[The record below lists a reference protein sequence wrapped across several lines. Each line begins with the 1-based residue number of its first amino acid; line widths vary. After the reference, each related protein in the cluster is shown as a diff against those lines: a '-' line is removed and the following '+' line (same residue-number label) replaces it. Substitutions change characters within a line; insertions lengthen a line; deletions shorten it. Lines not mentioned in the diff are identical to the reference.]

1 MELCTLAITS
11 NKTIFMIISYDMIC
25 ENCIWEFTSNT
36 LLLLSK
42 NIFGW
47 DIAELA
53 QICLNYSADILLL
66 DLDKMT
72 GRNVDKIKISLCN
85 AGSFDVSA
93 SSVMK

>member
-1 MELCTLAITS
+1 
-11 NKTIFMIISYDMIC
+11 MIIFCDVIC
-25 ENCIWEFTSNT
+25 ENRIWEFTSNT

-66 DLDKMT
+66 NLDKMT

-93 SSVMK
+93 RSGMK

>member
-1 MELCTLAITS
+1 
-11 NKTIFMIISYDMIC
+11 MIIFCDVIC
-25 ENCIWEFTSNT
+25 ANRIWEFTSNT

-66 DLDKMT
+66 NLDKMT

-85 AGSFDVSA
+85 AGSFDASA
-93 SSVMK
+93 SCGMK

>member
-1 MELCTLAITS
+1 
-11 NKTIFMIISYDMIC
+11 MIIFYEVIC
-25 ENCIWEFTSNT
+25 ENCIWEFASNT
-36 LLLLSK
+36 LLLLSE

-66 DLDKMT
+66 KLDKMT
-72 GRNVDKIKISLCN
+72 GRNVDKIKIFVCN

-93 SSVMK
+93 SSLMK

>member
-1 MELCTLAITS
+1 
-11 NKTIFMIISYDMIC
+11 MIILYDVIC

-53 QICLNYSADILLL
+53 RICLNYSADILLL
-66 DLDKMT
+66 NLDKMT

-85 AGSFDVSA
+85 AGSFGA
-93 SSVMK
+93 LAHSVMK

>member
-1 MELCTLAITS
+1 
-11 NKTIFMIISYDMIC
+11 MIILYDVIC
-25 ENCIWEFTSNT
+25 ENCICEFTSNI

-66 DLDKMT
+66 NLDKMT
-72 GRNVDKIKISLCN
+72 GRNVDKIKTSFCN
-85 AGSFDVSA
+85 ASSFGALA